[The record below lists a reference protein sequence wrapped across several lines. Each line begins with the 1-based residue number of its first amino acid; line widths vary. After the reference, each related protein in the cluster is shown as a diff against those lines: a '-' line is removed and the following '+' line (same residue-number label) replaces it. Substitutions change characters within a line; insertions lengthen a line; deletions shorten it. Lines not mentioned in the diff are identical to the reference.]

1 MACDGRYADTEVSL
15 NDFFCKHSTKSQ
27 ISADVYN
34 LIAVTRRLFYQP
46 TMTMRLCWQVF
57 AVGIIF
63 LSSPSTAED
72 AHNPKRYPVTAKAS
86 LKPDIDMFAS
96 MTGKCSTLKIAGR
109 DFACRSVAFFHNQ
122 HGRANFTVALDD
134 PTDDSHIISFSG
146 EDSRKE
152 QENLFEL
159 SIDRMLLNSKERPKV
174 DGLPVPLVELSDGK
188 CQQLGSFAIGMVSS
202 ISCTAIDKNGKSY
215 ELQFESDGSPIK
227 IRKIKQAPLRS
238 SRQIAQLECRHKG
251 HIETNPAQR
260 FDRLHYSMPGR
271 RLPRTLDCRAT
282 VKAMLA
288 HDNRFEHRASS
299 LSVSRQIKSD
309 SGPRRPINSSGG
321 GNGSISCRPVHARRV
336 FIFLSPV
343 SRRLW

>member
-1 MACDGRYADTEVSL
+1 MTL
-15 NDFFCKHSTKSQ
+15 FCKHSTKSQ

-34 LIAVTRRLFYQP
+34 LIAVTRRLFDLLMCYQP

-72 AHNPKRYPVTAKAS
+72 AQNPKRYPVTAKAS

-159 SIDRMLLNSKERPKV
+159 SIDRMLLNSKDRPKV

-215 ELQFESDGSPIK
+215 ALQFESDGSPIK
-227 IRKIKQAPLRS
+227 VRKIKQAPLVKRS

-251 HIETNPAQR
+251 HIER
-260 FDRLHYSMPGR
+260 I
-271 RLPRTLDCRAT
+271 LPRDLTAFIIQCLEEDYQEPST
-282 VKAMLA
+282 V
-288 HDNRFEHRASS
+288 E
-299 LSVSRQIKSD
+299 QQ
-309 SGPRRPINSSGG
+309 
-321 GNGSISCRPVHARRV
+321 
-336 FIFLSPV
+336 
-343 SRRLW
+343 

>member
-1 MACDGRYADTEVSL
+1 MAWQLSALMRIADPDPLPSGALWPAISPFMNQASL
-15 NDFFCKHSTKSQ
+15 HSKWVAQARKFQSTYDP
-27 ISADVYN
+27 IDD
-34 LIAVTRRLFYQP
+34 TRRLFDLLMCYQP

-72 AHNPKRYPVTAKAS
+72 AQNPKRYPVTAKAS

-215 ELQFESDGSPIK
+215 ALQFESDGSPIK

-238 SRQIAQLECRHKG
+238 SRQIAQHECRHKG
-251 HIETNPAQR
+251 HIEKI
-260 FDRLHYSMPGR
+260 
-271 RLPRTLDCRAT
+271 LPRDLTAYIIQCLEEDYQKPST
-282 VKAMLA
+282 
-288 HDNRFEHRASS
+288 DE
-299 LSVSRQIKSD
+299 QQ
-309 SGPRRPINSSGG
+309 
-321 GNGSISCRPVHARRV
+321 
-336 FIFLSPV
+336 
-343 SRRLW
+343 